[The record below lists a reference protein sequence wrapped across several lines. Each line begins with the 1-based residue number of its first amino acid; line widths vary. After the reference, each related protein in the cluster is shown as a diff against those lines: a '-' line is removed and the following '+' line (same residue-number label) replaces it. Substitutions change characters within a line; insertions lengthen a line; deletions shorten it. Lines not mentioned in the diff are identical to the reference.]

1 MGSRRERSDFAADAA
16 RKLFQSLV
24 GTRGLL
30 NNGDAS
36 PVRLSGSASY
46 GSA

>member
-1 MGSRRERSDFAADAA
+1 MVNRHPEVPIAIVE
-16 RKLFQSLV
+16 K
-24 GTRGLL
+24 GLL
-30 NNGDAS
+30 NLGDAS